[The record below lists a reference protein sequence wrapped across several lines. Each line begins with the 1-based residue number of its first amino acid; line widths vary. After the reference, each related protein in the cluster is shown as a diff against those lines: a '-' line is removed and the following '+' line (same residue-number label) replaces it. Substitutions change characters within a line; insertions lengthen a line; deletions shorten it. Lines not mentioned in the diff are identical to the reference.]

1 MAGGGALGA
10 WQAGA
15 LEALTRAGLKFDKVL
30 GFSAGGLSGA
40 AYTFGFQDE
49 LLDRWRNTSRQPIL
63 RFKPA
68 LQPFA
73 LFSGEGVWGS
83 VQNLIDDE
91 AMKSAARC
99 ELTVMTHRMA
109 DGATVYHRF
118 SPKGERGWDG
128 PLAGRLVAGC
138 AIPWIFPPVP
148 LEENGKPELYMDGGI
163 PGKEWM
169 NFDALRDCKDVIVL
183 EMVRPEERGAKT
195 YTPVAYYEQ
204 LGRETCLRQIESG
217 IESASRWAAPPRV
230 FRLQPSQR
238 LGFTMLDF
246 KDWAC
251 VPAVEQGLRDADAF
265 LAQPRVFA

>member
-1 MAGGGALGA
+1 MGA
-10 WQAGA
+10 WQAGC
-15 LEALTRAGLKFDKVL
+15 LESLTRAGLKFDKVL

-49 LLDRWRNTSRQPIL
+49 LLDRWRNTSRQPL
-63 RFKPA
+63 LKFKPT
-68 LQPFA
+68 LQPFS

-83 VQNLIDDE
+83 VQNLTDDE
-91 AMKSAARC
+91 AMKRAARC
-99 ELTVMTHRMA
+99 ELTILTHRIA

-118 SPKGERGWDG
+118 CPKGVGGWDG
-128 PLAGRLVAGC
+128 PLAERLVAGC
-138 AIPWIFPPVP
+138 AIPWIFPPVTIQEGGAP
-148 LEENGKPELYMDGGI
+148 AVHMDGGI

-169 NFDALRDCKDVIVL
+169 NFDALKGCKDVVVL
-183 EMVRPEERGAKT
+183 EMVRPDERGAKT

-217 IESASRWAAPPRV
+217 IESTAKWEAPPRI
-230 FRLQPSQR
+230 FRLQPAQR

-251 VPAVEQGLRDADAF
+251 APAVDQGLKDGNAF
-265 LAQPRVFA
+265 LAAPSALRP